1 MRDSTTFGSSAE
13 ASLVPGAV
21 ILLGLDESAK
31 RYVRLAPGRVVAN
44 DDAGSAQQVMAIASV
59 GGVC

>member
-31 RYVRLAPGRVVAN
+31 RYVRLVDGRVVAN
-44 DDAGSAQQVMAIASV
+44 DDAGLRTASD
-59 GGVC
+59 GNRERRRG